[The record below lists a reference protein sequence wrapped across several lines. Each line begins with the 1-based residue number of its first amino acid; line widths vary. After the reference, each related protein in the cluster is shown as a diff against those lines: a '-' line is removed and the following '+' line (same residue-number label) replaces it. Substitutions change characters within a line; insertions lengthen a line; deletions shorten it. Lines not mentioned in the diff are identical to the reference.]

1 MFLELGK
8 YTFKLHELYGMLLGQ
23 DKPVLLVRIDTN
35 SETLV
40 VNNYVNVCG
49 VSYIECIL
57 EDASISP
64 IIRLNLRNS
73 ADRLLTFFYLN
84 ARIPMVNIELE
95 T

>member
-1 MFLELGK
+1 MFLERGNHVL
-8 YTFKLHELYGMLLGQ
+8 KLHELYGVLLGQ
-23 DKPVLLVRIDTN
+23 GKPVLLIRIDTN

-49 VSYIECIL
+49 VSYIECVL
-57 EDASISP
+57 EDASVSP
-64 IIRLNLRNS
+64 VIRLNLRNS

-84 ARIPMVNIELE
+84 PRTPMVNIELE